1 MLAPEYGV
9 KNNFDHAISAAR
21 RHQKHPNVERKQLE
35 AGQTEIANLYLSLSH
50 SSASKAWFAKKAE
63 RNTRLEKDTQARL
76 SETSRKRKRYIVDQ

>member
-35 AGQTEIANLYLSLSH
+35 AGETEVANLYLLLSR
-50 SSASKAWFAKKAE
+50 SSASKALVCGKSREKHETRERYSSEAARNVTEAE
-63 RNTRLEKDTQARL
+63 RIH
-76 SETSRKRKRYIVDQ
+76 S